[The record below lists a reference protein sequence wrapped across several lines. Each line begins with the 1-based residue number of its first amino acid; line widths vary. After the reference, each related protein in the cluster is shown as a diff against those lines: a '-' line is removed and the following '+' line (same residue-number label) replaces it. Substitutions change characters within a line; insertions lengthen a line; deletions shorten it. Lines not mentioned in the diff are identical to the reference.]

1 MSSIPTTDTVTR
13 CESADG
19 RELYISA
26 PVLGTKVERPEGTYE
41 VKERIDVS
49 EQDQADALG
58 EAFDDA

>member
-1 MSSIPTTDTVTR
+1 MVETPPTDVVTR

-26 PVLGTKVERPEGTYE
+26 PVLGTRVERPEGTYE
-41 VKERIDVS
+41 VVDRIDIS